1 MKNNLLIA
9 LVLLLALLI
18 GAVTIALYIYYAD
31 YQRQSQPQSSEP
43 SQGTQTSDTQPHQS
57 QPPTQ
62 GQPQDYEIEI
72 EDFAGNA
79 VQNKYDWGGLIDL
92 KTVEFL
98 PQTILRIN
106 VSGINQN
113 KSEYVLYIKH
123 LTFVV
128 PLSIQVKIGNK
139 AYKLKKTTD
148 KLTFSESKIVIPR
161 EDLAKSNFSIVIAG
175 DSEPLDFLGNAYYP
189 EVDWIELEAVS

>member
-72 EDFAGNA
+72 EDFAFAPTTLTIKKGDSVMWKNRDS
-79 VQNKYDWGGLIDL
+79 VSHTVTSDSGEEINSQSLNID
-92 KTVEFL
+92 
-98 PQTILRIN
+98 QTY
-106 VSGINQN
+106 S
-113 KSEYVLYIKH
+113 H
-123 LTFVV
+123 
-128 PLSIQVKIGNK
+128 
-139 AYKLKKTTD
+139 
-148 KLTFSESKIVIPR
+148 TFSNPGTYTYHCTPHPRMKGTIIV
-161 EDLAKSNFSIVIAG
+161 E
-175 DSEPLDFLGNAYYP
+175 
-189 EVDWIELEAVS
+189 